1 MESADLM
8 QRTRP
13 EARSSSDISGNSA
26 AISGPLLCYGFSSDT
41 RIIGGGLGQ
50 FRPILMPV
58 MRAHF
63 LAGDCPVGELLNRL
77 AMFGGYC
84 LFPANYFGNEG
95 WRYINGSR

>member
-1 MESADLM
+1 MT
-8 QRTRP
+8 RTRS

-63 LAGDCPVGELLNRL
+63 LAGNGTAGELFDCFAVL
-77 AMFGGYC
+77 GGDG
-84 LFPANYFGNEG
+84 LFSVDHLGHKGRRHLYGF
-95 WRYINGSR
+95 R